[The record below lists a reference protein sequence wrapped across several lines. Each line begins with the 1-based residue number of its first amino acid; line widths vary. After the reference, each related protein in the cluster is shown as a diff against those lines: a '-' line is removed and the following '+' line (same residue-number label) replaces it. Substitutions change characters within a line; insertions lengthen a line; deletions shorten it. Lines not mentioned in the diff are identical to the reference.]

1 MRIIVRV
8 GSETLYYAATELL
21 KYTGA
26 MTNCTLSPTLEQVDC
41 LPDPLPE
48 DAIVL
53 GLLSD
58 LGLDTSDLQDPFI
71 EDIVDVR
78 VQNYSGYIAG
88 SNERSV
94 LMGVYD
100 YCKSAGCRFIR
111 PGDDGEYIPQCDLA
125 GHSFVYRKKADYP
138 FRGTCCEGAISYEH
152 MRDTVY
158 WMPKMGMNM
167 FMIEG
172 IVPFNYMHRWYGHEG
187 NRILRVPGQI
197 SDYAELE
204 GYIARLEK
212 DVKRVGLQLHTAG
225 HAWMF
230 EGFGIHHLDPATE
243 MAQVAAMTPEQK
255 ELLAQVGG
263 VRELFQRSTFFTHFC
278 YSNPKARRFLVDF
291 CVDYIKKHPYVDYL
305 HLWLA
310 DSANNQ
316 CECENCVKMQP
327 SDWYV
332 MLLNEIDEALEGIE
346 SQTRLVFI
354 LYNETVRPPE
364 KLRLKRPERYL
375 MLAAIGQHYETG
387 YLNEEY
393 TDEIPPYVHN
403 HNGTPKNALRL
414 HWHREWKRLCNN
426 APSLIYE
433 YRYYTD
439 HYCDPGYMRVTRET
453 YRDMRSLENVSF
465 QGCMSD
471 QTHRNFMPT
480 ALPMLVM
487 GETLFDT
494 SLDLEGYTN
503 DYFAAAFGKDGALCR
518 EYLETLSKLFCP
530 ANVRGGAKNLVE
542 DVGIN
547 SVENKA
553 PFRNNPWVAS
563 QLEQLPAV
571 LDEFL
576 PVIRRNLMLENATQR
591 LSWQY
596 LEQHAYICR
605 YYAKLLLLGA
615 QDKMD
620 EAREVLEELEIYL
633 SGKEMQIH
641 RVFDNFLFIQNARG
655 LLGVKRVKAYL

>member
-1 MRIIVRV
+1 MKIIVRV
-8 GSETLYYAATELL
+8 GSETLQYAATELL
-21 KYTGA
+21 KYTRA

-291 CVDYIKKHPYVDYL
+291 CVDYIK
-305 HLWLA
+305 
-310 DSANNQ
+310 
-316 CECENCVKMQP
+316 
-327 SDWYV
+327 
-332 MLLNEIDEALEGIE
+332 
-346 SQTRLVFI
+346 
-354 LYNETVRPPE
+354 
-364 KLRLKRPERYL
+364 
-375 MLAAIGQHYETG
+375 
-387 YLNEEY
+387 
-393 TDEIPPYVHN
+393 
-403 HNGTPKNALRL
+403 
-414 HWHREWKRLCNN
+414 
-426 APSLIYE
+426 
-433 YRYYTD
+433 
-439 HYCDPGYMRVTRET
+439 
-453 YRDMRSLENVSF
+453 
-465 QGCMSD
+465 
-471 QTHRNFMPT
+471 
-480 ALPMLVM
+480 
-487 GETLFDT
+487 
-494 SLDLEGYTN
+494 
-503 DYFAAAFGKDGALCR
+503 
-518 EYLETLSKLFCP
+518 
-530 ANVRGGAKNLVE
+530 
-542 DVGIN
+542 
-547 SVENKA
+547 
-553 PFRNNPWVAS
+553 
-563 QLEQLPAV
+563 
-571 LDEFL
+571 
-576 PVIRRNLMLENATQR
+576 
-591 LSWQY
+591 
-596 LEQHAYICR
+596 
-605 YYAKLLLLGA
+605 
-615 QDKMD
+615 
-620 EAREVLEELEIYL
+620 
-633 SGKEMQIH
+633 
-641 RVFDNFLFIQNARG
+641 
-655 LLGVKRVKAYL
+655 